1 MLENYRIFAYWKPKT
16 IDMAILTVYTK
27 LLDKTLEGARIIDMG
42 STKSCECFV
51 LPREKVAEI
60 AKKQPHLQQ
69 YGFYILLGHD
79 KNMQQMAYVGQT
91 NDFTNRVNDHK
102 QKKDFWDIALVFVS
116 KSNEIYPSEALYL
129 EYLGWKAA
137 TEAGNY
143 IIDNSKD
150 INKPPLSEDKQ
161 NEMEL
166 FFEDIQFLTRFYGC
180 KVFDRPEKVHE
191 INYIEFTMKLPKNGI
206 KATLNYFKE
215 SQRYVILAGSTI
227 MPQTTSGCSKGMQEF
242 RKQIIENKKLCSKN
256 GDICMLLQDIEI
268 PESSC
273 SPTGAASFC
282 AGTSRNGTDDWTDKD
297 GKKYPS
303 EWWK

>member
-1 MLENYRIFAYWKPKT
+1 
-16 IDMAILTVYTK
+16 MAILTVYTK

-51 LPREKVAEI
+51 LPRDKVAEV

-69 YGFYILLGHD
+69 YGFYILLGRD
-79 KNMQQMAYVGQT
+79 KNMKPMAYIGQT

-102 QKKDFWDIALVFVS
+102 QKKDFWDTALVFVS
-116 KSNEIYPSEALYL
+116 KSDEIFPSEALYL

-137 TEAGNY
+137 KEANNY
-143 IIDNSKD
+143 IIENSKD
-150 INKPPLSEDKQ
+150 INEPHLSADKQ

-180 KVFDRPEKVHE
+180 KVFDRPEKMSE
-191 INYIEFTMKLPKNGI
+191 SEQYMEFTMTLPKFGM
-206 KATLNYFKE
+206 KATLNYYKE
-215 SQRYVILAGSTI
+215 SNRYVILAGSTI

-242 RKQIIENKKLCSKN
+242 RKQVVENKKLCSKN
-256 GDICMLLQDIEI
+256 GELCLLLQDIEI

-273 SPTGAASFC
+273 SPSGASSFC
-282 AGTSRNGTDDWTDKD
+282 AGTSRNGTGDWFDKD
-297 GKKYPS
+297 GKKYPT
-303 EWWK
+303 EWWKE

>member
-1 MLENYRIFAYWKPKT
+1 
-16 IDMAILTVYTK
+16 MAILTVYTK

-79 KNMQQMAYVGQT
+79 KKLRNVAYVGQT
-91 NDFTNRVNDHK
+91 NDFKTRANDHK
-102 QKKDFWDIALVFVS
+102 QKKEFWDTALVFVS

-143 IIDNSKD
+143 IIDNTKD
-150 INKPPLSEDKQ
+150 INEPPLSEDKQ

-180 KVFDRPEKVHE
+180 HVFDKPEKE
-191 INYIEFTMKLPKNGI
+191 PIADDYIEFTMALPKAGV
-206 KATLNYFKE
+206 KATLHFWKE

-227 MPQTTSGCSKGMQEF
+227 ADVTTDGCSKGMQEF
-242 RKQIIENKKLCSKN
+242 RDSVKANKKQSQRKGALYE
-256 GDICMLLQDIEI
+256 LLQDIEL
-268 PESSC
+268 PDSNL
-273 SPTGAASFC
+273 SPSGAASFC
-282 AGTSRNGTDDWTDKD
+282 AGTSRNGTHDWVDKD
-297 GKKYPS
+297 GKKYPK
-303 EWWK
+303 EWWIE